1 MKHIKIID
9 TNKTLLMFNKGGSTL
24 LSLTLKSFCD
34 WKGIEIT
41 DELGDGDVVA
51 VVRNPINRFYS
62 GFLHHLS
69 WKKNLLEKWE
79 TDYDWETKPN
89 PQLIDELWQF
99 LTYCK
104 DSESRGDIDLHY
116 GRQSFILESEGVYS
130 GRKIKFH
137 QIEFIHPQIEEA
149 GMIKDIS
156 SNLDFHSQLPLIQP
170 NTLTNYLGLIGDL
183 GLEFEGWDSHFFI
196 GTYHLFK
203 KGLDGGHHR
212 GDSIRLKIKVNT
224 HYPEIGEEIKKWV
237 ERDTQI
243 LGYNTQ
249 SANERQTNI

>member
-1 MKHIKIID
+1 
-9 TNKTLLMFNKGGSTL
+9 MFNKGGSTL

-34 WKGIEIT
+34 WKGVHVKLSSRRIPFSEFLKEVEADKVSRVSIRGNVIE
-41 DELGDGDVVA
+41 G
-51 VVRNPINRFYS
+51 
-62 GFLHHLS
+62 
-69 WKKNLLEKWE
+69 E
-79 TDYDWETKPN
+79 TDDGRQFDTLSPHFY

-116 GRQSFILESEGVYS
+116 GRQSFILESEGLYG

-196 GTYHLFK
+196 GTYHLVK

-249 SANERQTNI
+249 LANERKTNL

>member
-1 MKHIKIID
+1 
-9 TNKTLLMFNKGGSTL
+9 MFNKGGSTL

-62 GFLHHLS
+62 GFLHRLS

-79 TDYDWETKPN
+79 SDYDWETKPN

-116 GRQSFILESEGVYS
+116 GRQSFILEPEGVYS

-249 SANERQTNI
+249 LANERQTNI